1 MLVCHTPMS
10 AYASIGVLYEMIVLE
25 LHILAD
31 ICKFF
36 T

>member
-10 AYASIGVLYEMIVLE
+10 AYAGIGVLYENDLLE